1 MPYTINAFT
10 GELDA
15 TKQGGVTPIEGIT
28 INAETGPAILGVNFT
43 FKPKNPYD
51 TVKVLESL
59 NIAGDSSTRF
69 VNNAWETP
77 YIVDPSNVVGL
88 KGTFQ
93 TVQDAVTAAF
103 ANGDASTTRFATI
116 IIRNVA
122 AGSISE
128 NIVFPV
134 AKFHIKGLIEGSVR
148 VSQPTYITGK
158 QTIPA
163 GAQVIFENIGLNA
176 LSGSV
181 LDHSG
186 SAIFLN
192 SWTTQIDQTRI
203 NTSLFFYNSSI
214 GSFNVSN
221 GTFEAYST
229 EISRDGNSVL
239 STTSLFTLRDCV
251 GSGSVYKLS
260 LNGASSGIIDDCN
273 RMIIDGNTAGNIS
286 IDSTSISESIDLP
299 NANVLYSSIFCE
311 SDKQVLSI
319 FSSNTFKIQLRGASK
334 GNLVFR
340 KIVSANSYTILA
352 TDQFLEF
359 GSGNVVAVDIAASPL
374 IKNQEF
380 YIVDSSGNRRV
391 NALTITAGVGRTING
406 SPTLVMRQNY
416 GFVRLVWDG
425 SNNFNAQYDRWLEGD
440 NSGLPPIAGNLGQYI
455 VSRVNPASALTLANG
470 VALNI
475 ASITLPKGIYSLNAV
490 IGFNGGMA
498 GVPVTFIEGSISS
511 TSGTRGSLGD
521 ASTSSTTGAG
531 PNNTDT
537 VMSITDYD
545 LTLSATTTIYLVAF
559 GLFPSGTLKAYG
571 RISARRVG

>member
-51 TVKVLESL
+51 TIKVLESL

-128 NIVFPV
+128 NIIFPV

-163 GAQVIFENIGLNA
+163 GSQVIFENIGLNA

-286 IDSTSISESIDLP
+286 IDSTSISESINLP

-319 FSSNTFKIQLRGASK
+319 FSSTTLKIQLRGASK

-340 KIVSANSYTILA
+340 KIISANSYTVLA

-359 GSGNVVAVDIAASPL
+359 SNGNVVSVDIVASPL

-425 SNNFNAQYDRWLEGD
+425 NNNFNAQYDHWLEGD
-440 NSGLPPIAGNLGQYI
+440 SSGLTPITGFVGETIRSFVPQ
-455 VSRVNPASALTLANG
+455 ASATALVAG
-470 VALNI
+470 VAKTI
-475 ASITLPKGIYSLNAV
+475 TSITLTPGTWSLSGQ
-490 IGFNGGMA
+490 IGFTGGLA
-498 GVPVTFIEGSISS
+498 GATTTFIEGSISN
-511 TSGTRGSLGD
+511 TTNARGILGD
-521 ASTSSTTGAG
+521 ASASTTVGAG
-531 PNNTDT
+531 ANSTDT
-537 VMSITDYD
+537 ILSVSDY
-545 LTLSATTTIYLVAF
+545 TVNVSTNKTYYLIGF
-559 GLFPSGTLKAYG
+559 CLFNIGSVSAYG
-571 RISARRVG
+571 RISAIRKG